1 MRALTVRQPWAWA
14 IIHGGKDVENRSWTN
29 RYATGVIAIHAGVG
43 LDSFDFLPRGARR
56 PQPEELMHGAIIGVV
71 EVSGVVRNHRSKWFE
86 KGSLGWVLK
95 NPRPLPRP
103 IRCTGR
109 LGLWKLPRNIELQ
122 IERQLD

>member
-1 MRALTVRQPWAWA
+1 MRALTVRQQWAWA

-56 PQPEELMHGAIIGVV
+56 PQPEELKHGAIIGVV

-103 IRCTGR
+103 SRPLEAGSEYRASDRKTA
-109 LGLWKLPRNIELQ
+109 
-122 IERQLD
+122 